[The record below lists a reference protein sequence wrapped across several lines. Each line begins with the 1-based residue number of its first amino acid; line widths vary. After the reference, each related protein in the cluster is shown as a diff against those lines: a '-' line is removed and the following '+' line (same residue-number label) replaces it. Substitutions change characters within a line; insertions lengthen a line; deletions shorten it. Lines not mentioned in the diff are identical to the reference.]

1 MSMRRVMSSVAVV
14 GVPVLVS
21 ALVVFAQQQ
30 SANQQKCLNGI
41 NKDGAN
47 VAKAQG
53 KENAHCLKGAGT
65 GGIPAG
71 TAQGCLAADAD
82 GKVQKADGKR
92 AALDGASCSPRPSF
106 GYSRA
111 STTNTVGSA

>member
-30 SANQQKCLNGI
+30 NANQQKCLNGI
-41 NKDGAN
+41 NNDGAN

-53 KENAHCLKGAGT
+53 KENARCLKDAGNNK
-65 GGIPAG
+65 IPPA
-71 TAQGCLAADAD
+71 TAQSCLTADAN
-82 GKVQKADGKR
+82 GKVQKKKDKTT
-92 AALDGASCSPRPSF
+92 ALDAATCNPPPGF
-106 GYSRA
+106 GYAGATSV
-111 STTNTVGSA
+111 NTAD